1 MTLLTWNIR
10 QGSGARISHIVEE
23 IAAHDPDVIALTAYR
38 ATSGNELRTA
48 LADRGWT
55 YFESTAPE
63 ANESGVAVFS
73 RTAICAHPS
82 PGVRWL
88 DVELPEYG
96 FALTVL
102 RIMAAGSGKSHPL
115 SIEKGRFWDT
125 VVQAAEARLGEPWLM
140 AGQWNTGAQRIDET
154 GKTYVCSEQF
164 LKLSAMGWTDLWRHH
179 NPGPTEWTWYS
190 TLKGGVRGNGFRV
203 DHAFATPS
211 LLPRVSTCR
220 YSHRERDAGV
230 SDHSIVMVEI
240 D

>member
-10 QGSGARISHIVEE
+10 QGSGARISDIVEE

-38 ATSGNELRTA
+38 ATSGNELRA
-48 LADRGWT
+48 AFAERGWT
-55 YFESTAPE
+55 YFESTRPGG
-63 ANESGVAVFS
+63 NENGIGVFA
-73 RTAICAHPS
+73 RTPICARPS

-88 DVELPEYG
+88 DVDLPEYG

-102 RIMAAGSGKSHPL
+102 RIMAAGSGKTHPL
-115 SIEKGRFWDT
+115 GIEKARFWDT
-125 VVQAAEARLGEPWLM
+125 VVRSAEARLGEPWLM

-190 TLKGGVRGNGFRV
+190 TLKGGARGNGFRL

-211 LLPRVSTCR
+211 LLPRVTACR